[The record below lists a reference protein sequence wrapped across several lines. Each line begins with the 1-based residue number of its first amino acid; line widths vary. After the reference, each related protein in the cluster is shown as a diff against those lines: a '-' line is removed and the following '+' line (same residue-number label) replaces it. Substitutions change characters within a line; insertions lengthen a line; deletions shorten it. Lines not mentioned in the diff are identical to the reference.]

1 MYKSSI
7 NIYIFVQS
15 LAVTDKQESVSLNII
30 SVDLSAF
37 SDFVNVFIRYRSKKN
52 TSQLSLMVTEM
63 VFTMVFFPII
73 KLFLQNEKFNKFC
86 RCFLKNYNLHN
97 F

>member
-7 NIYIFVQS
+7 NIYLFVQS

-37 SDFVNVFIRYRSKKN
+37 SDFVNVFIRYRSKKKHIP
-52 TSQLSLMVTEM
+52 TIIDGHRDGFHHGFFSYHKIIPTE
-63 VFTMVFFPII
+63 
-73 KLFLQNEKFNKFC
+73 
-86 RCFLKNYNLHN
+86 
-97 F
+97 

>member
-37 SDFVNVFIRYRSKKN
+37 SDFVNVFIRYRSKK
-52 TSQLSLMVTEM
+52 TH
-63 VFTMVFFPII
+63 P
-73 KLFLQNEKFNKFC
+73 
-86 RCFLKNYNLHN
+86 NYH
-97 F
+97 